1 MGSMFSMF
9 WRRRVAGPAVV
20 LLSVVGGAS
29 AVAIATASSS
39 ASGVTPVTTEAE
51 FRTAWANDATVTL
64 GANITLT
71 CFEKSSP
78 GGSEAVRNDVSG
90 AGTLDGAGFTITQT
104 CPNTRVLQI
113 AGTTGDMTI
122 ENVTVTGGQAV
133 FDTFSG
139 NGGGGIQ
146 NTSDGAL
153 TVIDS
158 TFTGNHTC
166 EGGGGIENDSETAL
180 TVIGSTFTNN
190 FADYAGAFTPYQGNA
205 TVTNST
211 ITGNTAAS
219 GAGGIVAETDLNL
232 AYSTVVGNTMNPSL
246 TLPEC
251 AANSG
256 ATTKDAHEHLH
267 KAAPAGDP
275 ANINTGDEDG
285 TFTSF
290 GNIVTNPIGGANCE
304 VFDQHASQ
312 GYNFSDDTSCMF
324 DNATD
329 KAATGNDPKLN
340 SLGAWGGPTQTMLP
354 FTPRYG
360 GTTSPVIDA
369 IPAAACKTGLA
380 ADVTTDQR
388 GVTRPQLV
396 GCDIGAVEVT
406 QDDLQVKAAEV
417 VLPPKFTG

>member
-1 MGSMFSMF
+1 MGSMF
-9 WRRRVAGPAVV
+9 WRRRVAAPAVV
-20 LLSVVGGAS
+20 FLSVVGGAS
-29 AVAIATASSS
+29 AVALTTASSS
-39 ASGVTPVTTEAE
+39 ASGVTPVTTESA

-71 CFEKSSP
+71 CFEKSLP
-78 GGSEAVRNDVSG
+78 GASEAVRNDVSG
-90 AGTLDGAGFTITQT
+90 PGTLDGAGFTITQT

-122 ENVTVTGGQAV
+122 ENVTITGGRAV

-146 NTSDGAL
+146 NTSEGSL
-153 TVIDS
+153 TVISS
-158 TFTGNHTC
+158 TFTDNHTC
-166 EGGGGIENDSETAL
+166 EGGGGIENDSETPL
-180 TVIGSTFTNN
+180 TVISSTFTNN
-190 FADYAGAFTPYQGNA
+190 AADYGGAFTPYNATA

-211 ITGNTAAS
+211 VTGNTAAS
-219 GAGGIVAETDLNL
+219 GAGGIEAEGDLNL

-251 AANSG
+251 ASALG
-256 ATTKDAHEHLH
+256 AKTNDAHAHLH

-275 ANINTGDEDG
+275 ANIDTGDSDG

-290 GNIVTNPIGGANCE
+290 GNIVANPIGGANCQ
-304 VFDQHASQ
+304 VWDQHTSQ
-312 GYNFSDDTSCMF
+312 GYNWSDDTSCMF

-340 SLGAWGGPTQTMLP
+340 PLGSWGGPTQTMLP
-354 FTPRYG
+354 LTPRYG
-360 GTTSPVIDA
+360 GVTSPVIDA
-369 IPAAACKTGLA
+369 IPLAACKTGIA
-380 ADVTTDQR
+380 AGVTTDQR
-388 GVTRPQLV
+388 GIVRPQLV